1 MSDIQM
7 VDISGLDKA
16 AVLATLFN
24 ASAPSGMGF
33 LQARFGPSIM
43 TVEDAQQVINA
54 GGTDELGYNRGKLRF
69 GWLFGRPLEV
79 DLSGDAFDP
88 SIFDRDNGGTAGT
101 AKRFI
106 DHLRASGQV
115 NSRELNDHRNKLLVE
130 RIAQT
135 REFVSTPTACESNT
149 SFLHGSEVAD
159 LLIYHLDK
167 QVQRFK
173 REW

>member
-1 MSDIQM
+1 MNDKM

-24 ASAPSGMGF
+24 AAAPGGMGF
-33 LQARFGPSIM
+33 LQAKFGPSIM
-43 TVEDAQQVINA
+43 TVENAQQVINA
-54 GGTDELGYNRGKLRF
+54 GGTDELGYNRGKHRF
-69 GWLFGRPLEV
+69 GHLFGRPLEV

-115 NSRELNDHRNKLLVE
+115 NSSESKNHREKLLVK

-149 SFLHGSEVAD
+149 LLMHGSEVAA
-159 LLIYHLDK
+159 LLTYELDK
-167 QVQRFK
+167 QVKRFGL
-173 REW
+173 EW

>member
-24 ASAPSGMGF
+24 ASAPGGMGF
-33 LQARFGPSIM
+33 IQARFGPSIM

-54 GGTDELGYNRGKLRF
+54 GGTNRGKLSF
-69 GWLFGRPLEV
+69 DYLFGRPLKF
-79 DLSGDAFDP
+79 DLIGDEFDP
-88 SIFDRDNGGTAGT
+88 WGFDRDNGGTGT
-101 AKRFI
+101 ASRLI
-106 DHLRASGQV
+106 EDLRASGQV
-115 NSRELNDHRNKLLVE
+115 NSSEIKDHREKLLVE

-135 REFVSTPTACESNT
+135 HEFVSTPTACESNT
-149 SFLHGSEVAD
+149 IFMGGTEVAD
-159 LLIYHLDK
+159 LLTYELDK
-167 QVQRFK
+167 QVERFG